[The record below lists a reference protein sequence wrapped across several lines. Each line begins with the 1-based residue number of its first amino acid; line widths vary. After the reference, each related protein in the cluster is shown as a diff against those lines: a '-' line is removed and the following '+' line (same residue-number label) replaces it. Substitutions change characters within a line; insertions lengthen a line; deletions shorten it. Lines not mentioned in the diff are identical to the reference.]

1 MVRYGAQGE
10 STVQYCG
17 TIVVHGTVRGTA
29 RRMRSWYICMVRYGT
44 VQIYYS
50 GTWHMVQYVS
60 HIAPMYGTDSA
71 AISAAILV
79 RYHFS
84 YLKTWYGT
92 VHMVRLVRYT
102 WLDCYGFVRLVQC
115 MVHSVHWLVGCSCWH
130 NVAAADHMLYRPLVF
145 RVCCSKIRNGRYS
158 HFRHLTSL

>member
-60 HIAPMYGTDSA
+60 HIAPMYGSQTYCANELYRLDWLYQCAVPTVPTVPCVPYRTVPCFKIGKMVPYQNSSRNSGR
-71 AISAAILV
+71 ICC
-79 RYHFS
+79 YFCC
-84 YLKTWYGT
+84 YFGT
-92 VHMVRLVRYT
+92 VPFL
-102 WLDCYGFVRLVQC
+102 L
-115 MVHSVHWLVGCSCWH
+115 S
-130 NVAAADHMLYRPLVF
+130 
-145 RVCCSKIRNGRYS
+145 
-158 HFRHLTSL
+158 

>member
-50 GTWHMVQYVS
+50 GTWYMVQYVS
-60 HIAPMYGTDSA
+60 HIAPMYGSQTYCA
-71 AISAAILV
+71 
-79 RYHFS
+79 
-84 YLKTWYGT
+84 
-92 VHMVRLVRYT
+92 
-102 WLDCYGFVRLVQC
+102 
-115 MVHSVHWLVGCSCWH
+115 
-130 NVAAADHMLYRPLVF
+130 NELYRLDWLYQCAVPTVPCALYQPYHVY
-145 RVCCSKIRNGRYS
+145 RTNRAMCTVPTVPCVPYQPYHVYRTVPCSKIENMVPYLCRYFCCYFGTVPFLLS
-158 HFRHLTSL
+158 

>member
-1 MVRYGAQGE
+1 MPEVKISSIRGLSIYMVRYGAQGE

-60 HIAPMYGTDSA
+60 HIAPMYGSVCT
-71 AISAAILV
+71 ISPILKHGTV
-79 RYHFS
+79 RYGTHG
-84 YLKTWYGT
+84 TVGT
-92 VHMVRLVRYT
+92 VHMVRLLRFCTVGT
-102 WLDCYGFVRLVQC
+102 
-115 MVHSVHWLVGCSCWH
+115 VHGTLGALVG
-130 NVAAADHMLYRPLVF
+130 
-145 RVCCSKIRNGRYS
+145 RVQL
-158 HFRHLTSL
+158 LT

>member
-50 GTWHMVQYVS
+50 GTWYMVQYVS
-60 HIAPMYGTDSA
+60 HIAPMYGSQTYCA
-71 AISAAILV
+71 
-79 RYHFS
+79 
-84 YLKTWYGT
+84 
-92 VHMVRLVRYT
+92 
-102 WLDCYGFVRLVQC
+102 
-115 MVHSVHWLVGCSCWH
+115 
-130 NVAAADHMLYRPLVF
+130 NELYRLDWLYQCAVPTVPCALYQPYHVY
-145 RVCCSKIRNGRYS
+145 RTNRAMCTVPTVPCVPYQPYHVYRTVPYHVLR
-158 HFRHLTSL
+158 

>member
-50 GTWHMVQYVS
+50 GIWHMVQYVS
-60 HIAPMYGTDSA
+60 HIAPMYGSQTYCANELYRLDWLYQCA
-71 AISAAILV
+71 VPTVPTVPCVPYQPYHVYRTVPYPILKHGTV
-79 RYHFS
+79 P
-84 YLKTWYGT
+84 YGT
-92 VHMVRLVRYT
+92 VRYT
-102 WLDCYGFVRLVQC
+102 WYSSCYFGTVPFFL
-115 MVHSVHWLVGCSCWH
+115 S
-130 NVAAADHMLYRPLVF
+130 
-145 RVCCSKIRNGRYS
+145 
-158 HFRHLTSL
+158 

>member
-50 GTWHMVQYVS
+50 GIWHMVQYVS
-60 HIAPMYGTDSA
+60 HIAPMYGSQTYCANELYRLDWLYQCAVPTVPCVPYQPYHVYRTVPRFKIGKMVPYQNS
-71 AISAAILV
+71 SRNSGRFC
-79 RYHFS
+79 RYFCC
-84 YLKTWYGT
+84 YFGT
-92 VHMVRLVRYT
+92 VPFL
-102 WLDCYGFVRLVQC
+102 L
-115 MVHSVHWLVGCSCWH
+115 S
-130 NVAAADHMLYRPLVF
+130 
-145 RVCCSKIRNGRYS
+145 
-158 HFRHLTSL
+158 

>member
-60 HIAPMYGTDSA
+60 HIAPMYGSQTYCANELYRLDWLYQCAVPTVPCVPYHVYRTNRTMCTVPTVPCVPYRTVPCFKIGKMVPYQNSSRNSGR
-71 AISAAILV
+71 IC
-79 RYHFS
+79 RYFCC
-84 YLKTWYGT
+84 YFGT
-92 VHMVRLVRYT
+92 VPFFL
-102 WLDCYGFVRLVQC
+102 
-115 MVHSVHWLVGCSCWH
+115 S
-130 NVAAADHMLYRPLVF
+130 
-145 RVCCSKIRNGRYS
+145 
-158 HFRHLTSL
+158 